1 VIERYLVVAG
11 RIRQEVT
18 HLERA
23 VTRAERA
30 VVAARRRPADQ
41 DLYLDAAALNL
52 HDFYAGLERV
62 FHHIA
67 ATIDR
72 SVPDGSE
79 WNRRHRD
86 LLRQMQVALS
96 PIRSQV
102 LSDETM
108 QALDEFLRFRHVVR
122 NIYTFA
128 FDPERIAHLV
138 QRLHPCFERVQNEL
152 LEFADFLDQL
162 AQEN

>member
-11 RIRQEVT
+11 RIRQEVAD
-18 HLERA
+18 LERI

-30 VVAARRRPADQ
+30 VAAVQQRPDDQ

-52 HDFYAGLERV
+52 HDFYSGLERV

-72 SVPDGSE
+72 NVPSGSE
-79 WNRRHRD
+79 WHRD
-86 LLRQMQVALS
+86 LLRQMQMTLS
-96 PIRSQV
+96 PIRPQV

-122 NIYTFA
+122 NIYTFT
-128 FDPERIAHLV
+128 FDPERITHLV
-138 QRLHPCFERVQNEL
+138 QRLRPCFEHVQNEL
-152 LEFADFLDQL
+152 LGFADFLDQL
-162 AQEN
+162 AQED

>member
-1 VIERYLVVAG
+1 MIERYLVVAG
-11 RIRQEVT
+11 RIPQEVT

-30 VVAARRRPADQ
+30 VVAARRRPTDQ

-52 HDFYAGLERV
+52 HDFYAGLVRV

-79 WNRRHRD
+79 WHRD

-96 PIRSQV
+96 PIWPQV

>member
-1 VIERYLVVAG
+1 MSVPAVRNYW
-11 RIRQEVT
+11 
-18 HLERA
+18 HLSIKKALNCDRTLPCCGWA
-23 VTRAERA
+23 YPSGSDAPGTCRHPSR
-30 VVAARRRPADQ
+30 ARRRSSPTTSRRS

-62 FHHIA
+62 SHHIA

-79 WNRRHRD
+79 WHRD

-96 PIRSQV
+96 PIRPQV

-128 FDPERIAHLV
+128 FDPERL
-138 QRLHPCFERVQNEL
+138 
-152 LEFADFLDQL
+152 
-162 AQEN
+162 

>member
-11 RIRQEVT
+11 RIRQEVAN
-18 HLERA
+18 LERV

-30 VVAARRRPADQ
+30 VAAIRQRPEDQ

-79 WNRRHRD
+79 WHRD
-86 LLRQMQVALS
+86 LLRQMQVPLS
-96 PIRSQV
+96 RIRPQV
-102 LSDETM
+102 LSDETI

-128 FDPERIAHLV
+128 FDQERIEHLV

-152 LEFADFLDQL
+152 LGFADFLDQL
-162 AQEN
+162 AQEE